1 LEEHIALKRNESEQK
16 KLDQEEA
23 FHDLES
29 RLEIK
34 TLELRSLEL
43 VRDRSQQFFESGSI
57 SRNTLDVSIVNVER
71 ARMEQVQLD
80 HQVGHA
86 CRRAAAQTDK
96 LGLEL
101 RLLQRE
107 REQAQREME
116 LATARANRDGVIT
129 WLPSLEGQA
138 LRRGEE
144 IARIADLS
152 TFRVEARL
160 SDAYTDRIAT
170 GQPVRVQ
177 VGEELLPGRVQSVY
191 PAVEAG
197 VVRLLL
203 ELDAGDH
210 PRLRANQR
218 VEAHLVVQE
227 RAEALKV
234 KRGAFV
240 SADGRP
246 AVFVVNGKVARR
258 RTVEFGI
265 ADFEEIEVLAGLEPG
280 DEVITSDMNDYAHLQ
295 EVKLR

>member
-1 LEEHIALKRNESEQK
+1 
-16 KLDQEEA
+16 
-23 FHDLES
+23 
-29 RLEIK
+29 
-34 TLELRSLEL
+34 
-43 VRDRSQQFFESGSI
+43 
-57 SRNTLDVSIVNVER
+57 
-71 ARMEQVQLD
+71 MEQVQLD

-96 LGLEL
+96 LDLEL

-144 IARIADLS
+144 ISPHRRPQHFPCGGALVGRLHWPHRDRPAGPGPGGRGTAAR
-152 TFRVEARL
+152 TRTERL
-160 SDAYTDRIAT
+160 S
-170 GQPVRVQ
+170 
-177 VGEELLPGRVQSVY
+177 
-191 PAVEAG
+191 AVEAG

-234 KRGAFV
+234 ERRAFV
-240 SADGRP
+240 SADGGRP
-246 AVFVVNGKVARR
+246 
-258 RTVEFGI
+258 
-265 ADFEEIEVLAGLEPG
+265 
-280 DEVITSDMNDYAHLQ
+280 SSS
-295 EVKLR
+295 